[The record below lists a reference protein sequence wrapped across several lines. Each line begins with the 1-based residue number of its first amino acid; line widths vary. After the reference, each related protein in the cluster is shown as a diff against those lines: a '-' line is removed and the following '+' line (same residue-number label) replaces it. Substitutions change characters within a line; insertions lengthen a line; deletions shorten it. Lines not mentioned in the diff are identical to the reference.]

1 MPVPRRPGLPPQFRP
16 SAPQGAPTTPLPL
29 VATVGTSGLTPT
41 AVTLVGSIN
50 PQGVTTP
57 WGTGNL
63 VPNPS
68 FEHDTSGGSPA
79 SWNATGSSSAYWNPG
94 ATLTVV
100 GSQAYV
106 GTQALQIVTT
116 SGAAY
121 EGPSV
126 ALTGSFL
133 AGIPYTFSVYLKGT
147 TGSEVLTLNL
157 GNIGGTSFIQA
168 SASLT
173 TAWKQFTATWT
184 PASNTNGAV
193 VGVFTSTAAAD
204 TFYMDAAMVTQT
216 ATAVTYFDGDTAG
229 HLWSG
234 AAGQSSSQANGVLA
248 WFAYGTTPQFGST
261 TTPMWFSTA
270 SFPLTVTAYV
280 SGLTTGSTYYYAVV
294 CAAAGG
300 TVTAAPLSF
309 TPNVQPAVTNASN
322 PIVSQATPAVTT
334 PHYSW
339 PFTITNSGAQVV
351 EQDSTG
357 EIVACVNAI
366 AACQIG
372 QCPELPTFGIPD
384 LTFLTAPMDTS
395 SLLQAVQTWEPRAQP
410 STVVSAMD
418 QIGAGW
424 NVQLT
429 DTFTQSSGQ

>member
-1 MPVPRRPGLPPQFRP
+1 MPIPRRAPGLPPQFRP
-16 SAPQGAPTTPLPL
+16 SPQQGGPLTPLPL
-29 VATVGTSGLTPT
+29 VATVGVSGLGST
-41 AVTLVGSIN
+41 AVTLVGSVN
-50 PQGVTTP
+50 PQGQS
-57 WGTGNL
+57 GN
-63 VPNPS
+63 
-68 FEHDTSGGSPA
+68 
-79 SWNATGSSSAYWNPG
+79 WW
-94 ATLTVV
+94 
-100 GSQAYV
+100 
-106 GTQALQIVTT
+106 
-116 SGAAY
+116 
-121 EGPSV
+121 
-126 ALTGSFL
+126 
-133 AGIPYTFSVYLKGT
+133 
-147 TGSEVLTLNL
+147 
-157 GNIGGTSFIQA
+157 
-168 SASLT
+168 
-173 TAWKQFTATWT
+173 FT
-184 PASNTNGAV
+184 
-193 VGVFTSTAAAD
+193 
-204 TFYMDAAMVTQT
+204 
-216 ATAVTYFDGDTAG
+216 
-229 HLWSG
+229 
-234 AAGQSSSQANGVLA
+234 
-248 WFAYGTTPQFGST
+248 YGTTPQMGT
-261 TTPMWFSTA
+261 TTASTA
-270 SFPLTVTAYV
+270 VVANSLPQTVTVYL
-280 SGLTTGSTYYYAVV
+280 SGLTTNTTYYFAPV
-294 CAAAGG
+294 CSTAGG